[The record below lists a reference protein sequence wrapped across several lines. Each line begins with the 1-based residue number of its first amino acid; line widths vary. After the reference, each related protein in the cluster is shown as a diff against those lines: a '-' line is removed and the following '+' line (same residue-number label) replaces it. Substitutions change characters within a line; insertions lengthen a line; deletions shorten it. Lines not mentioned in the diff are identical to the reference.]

1 MRRLFVLSLFLV
13 SVSLFAQST
22 VDWETVGQ
30 DWWFHIFGNDPDTTG
45 YTVVANPDPSGINT
59 SANCG
64 KYVVNPPPAQPWA
77 GMWASDMPD
86 FVLTADNSHPTVMV
100 YRDIISDFNLKLEGG
115 GSPPNHDVRVPNTVV
130 NQWEKLEFDYTSDIG
145 KTIATLTIIP
155 EHSADPRTAGSTTY
169 FDNVEFVHAPI
180 PVEFTSFRASVGDN
194 GVELTWTTATELN
207 NVGFDI
213 ERRAADATRFDK
225 IGFVKGQ
232 GTTTNVSSYTFVDKD
247 AAGKLYYRLKQVD
260 QNGSFDFS
268 KTIEVDATKLVKF
281 ELSQNY
287 PNPFN
292 PTTTITYSIPQNIF
306 VTLKIYNILGSEVAE
321 LVNGQVDAGIHK
333 VNFNAYNFNSGVYFY
348 TIKAGNFS
356 ETKKL
361 TLMK

>member
-1 MRRLFVLSLFLV
+1 MKRLFVLSLFLF

-22 VDWETVGQ
+22 IDFETVGQ
-30 DWWFHIFGNDPDTTG
+30 DFVWTIFANGPSQDSTD
-45 YTVVANPDPSGINT
+45 YAVVANPSASGINT
-59 SANCG
+59 SSQVG
-64 KYVVNPPPAQPWA
+64 KYFVRADADPWA
-77 GMWASDMPD
+77 GIFTDDLVD
-86 FVLTADNSHPTVMV
+86 FTLTADNSQPTVMV
-100 YRDIISDFNLKLEGG
+100 YKDVISNFNIKLEGP
-115 GSPPNHDVRVPNTVV
+115 SVNHDTKVPNTVI
-130 NQWEKLEFDYTSDIG
+130 NQWEKLTFDLTADIG
-145 KTIATLTIIP
+145 KLVTRLTIIP
-155 EHSADPRTAGSTTY
+155 DFPDTRTSGSTNY
-169 FDNVEFVHAPI
+169 FDNIEFVHAPV
-180 PVEFTSFRASVGDN
+180 PVELTSFRASVGDN

-213 ERRAADATRFDK
+213 ERRAADATHFDK

-232 GTTTNVSSYTFVDKD
+232 GTTTNISSYTFVDRN
-247 AAGKLYYRLKQVD
+247 AAGKLFYRLKQLD
-260 QNGSFDFS
+260 QNGTFDFS

-292 PTTTITYSIPQNIF
+292 PTTTITYSVPQNTF

-321 LVNGQVDAGIHK
+321 LVNGQVDAGVHK
-333 VNFNAYNFNSGVYFY
+333 VNFNAYNLNSGVYFY